1 MLKLWLKEVPE
12 YSIMF
17 VRLAMIDILVC
28 SLAGPLH
35 TLMQATG
42 SIRKYQI
49 IVSGVLLMNLPLSY
63 LMLKIGMSFDS
74 TFYVSISLSSIA
86 LVIRYCLLRSY
97 VEYSVKEL
105 VLDFTIPIVIL
116 TIVSNIV
123 PLVIYNYMEQ
133 GLFRLLIVCVTSWTS
148 IALVSWICVLD
159 KNEKSLLLRIIKR

>member
-1 MLKLWLKEVPE
+1 
-12 YSIMF
+12 
-17 VRLAMIDILVC
+17 
-28 SLAGPLH
+28 
-35 TLMQATG
+35 
-42 SIRKYQI
+42 
-49 IVSGVLLMNLPLSY
+49 MNLPLSY

-159 KNEKSLLLRIIKR
+159 KNEKSLLLRIKGKNEDSYYCR

>member
-1 MLKLWLKEVPE
+1 
-12 YSIMF
+12 
-17 VRLAMIDILVC
+17 
-28 SLAGPLH
+28 
-35 TLMQATG
+35 
-42 SIRKYQI
+42 
-49 IVSGVLLMNLPLSY
+49 
-63 LMLKIGMSFDS
+63 MSFDS

-148 IALVSWICVLD
+148 IGFVS
-159 KNEKSLLLRIIKR
+159 